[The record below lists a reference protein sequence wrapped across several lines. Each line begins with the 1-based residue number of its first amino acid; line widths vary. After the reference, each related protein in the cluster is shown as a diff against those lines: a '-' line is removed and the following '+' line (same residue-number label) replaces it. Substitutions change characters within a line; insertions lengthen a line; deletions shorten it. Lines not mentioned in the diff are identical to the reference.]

1 MVLTIQWIKK
11 NKSSMK
17 LSEEC
22 FKKVKKD
29 CFKFIKSQETSTEK
43 FGNKEGMIKNFLIP
57 ICFWIA
63 KKADNKKPYFVGL
76 AGGQGTGK
84 TTISSIIKIILEKY
98 FKLKVFKI
106 SIDDFYKTRKE
117 RIALSKKVHP
127 MLLTRGVPG
136 THDINMMLDFFKK
149 SKAKKFKN
157 MKLPNFNKAI
167 DDRFPKNKWNTINKR
182 PDVIIFEGWCVG
194 ARAETNKTLKKSI
207 NSMEK
212 ANDHKLVWRKYV
224 NQQLKTK
231 YKKLYSQLNCMI
243 YLKAKNFS
251 LLQKWRLKQE
261 HKLWLK
267 TKKKGGHKI
276 MSKGDVINFMQTYQR
291 ITQNMFKNMP
301 KYASII
307 LNLNSNH
314 QIKTAVYKSK

>member
-1 MVLTIQWIKK
+1 
-11 NKSSMK
+11 MK

-22 FKKVKKD
+22 FNKVKKD

-43 FGNKEGMIKNFLIP
+43 FGNKERMIKNFLIP
-57 ICFWIA
+57 ICFWIV
-63 KKADNKKPYFVGL
+63 KKANSRKPFFVGL

-117 RIALSKKVHP
+117 RIALSKKIHP

-149 SKAKKFKN
+149 SKSKKFN
-157 MKLPNFNKAI
+157 QIKLPNFNKAI
-167 DDRFPKNKWNTINKR
+167 DDRFPKNKWNKINSR

-194 ARAETNKTLKKSI
+194 ARAENNKTLKKSI

-212 ANDHKLVWRKYV
+212 VNDQKLIWRKYV

-276 MSKGDVINFMQTYQR
+276 MSKKDVINFMQTYQR
-291 ITQNMFKNMP
+291 ITQNMFKDVP

-307 LNLNSNH
+307 FKLDSKH
-314 QIKTAVYKSK
+314 QIYSATYKKK

>member
-1 MVLTIQWIKK
+1 MQSTA
-11 NKSSMK
+11 
-17 LSEEC
+17 EC
-22 FKKVKKD
+22 FKKVKSD
-29 CFKFIKSQETSTEK
+29 CYKFIKSQETSKEK
-43 FGNKEGMIKNFLIP
+43 FSNKDKMLKSFLIP
-57 ICFWIA
+57 VSFWIA

-117 RIALSKKVHP
+117 RIALSKKVHS

-149 SKAKKFKN
+149 SKAKKFKS

-194 ARAETNKTLKKSI
+194 ARAETKKTLKKSI

-314 QIKTAVYKSK
+314 QIKTAVYRSK

>member
-1 MVLTIQWIKK
+1 
-11 NKSSMK
+11 MK

-43 FGNKEGMIKNFLIP
+43 FGNKHGMIKNYLIP
-57 ICFWIA
+57 ICFWIT

-98 FKLKVFKI
+98 FKLKVYKI
-106 SIDDFYKTRKE
+106 SIDDFYKTREE

-149 SKAKKFKN
+149 SKSKKFKE

-167 DDRFPKNKWNTINKR
+167 DDRFPKNKWNKINKR

-212 ANDHKLVWRKYV
+212 ANDHKLFWRKYV

-276 MSKGDVINFMQTYQR
+276 MSKGDVINFMQAYER
-291 ITQNMFKNMP
+291 ITQNMFKNTP

-314 QIKTAVYKSK
+314 QIKTAVYNSK

>member
-1 MVLTIQWIKK
+1 MGLTIQWIKK
-11 NKSSMK
+11 NNSSMK

-63 KKADNKKPYFVGL
+63 KKTDNKKPYFVGL

-149 SKAKKFKN
+149 SKAKKFKS

-167 DDRFPKNKWNTINKR
+167 DDRSRKNKWNTINKR

-212 ANDHKLVWRKYV
+212 ANDNKLVWRKYV
-224 NQQLKTK
+224 NKQLKTK

>member
-11 NKSSMK
+11 NKNPMK
-17 LSEEC
+17 LFEEC

-63 KKADNKKPYFVGL
+63 KKADYKKPYFVGL

-149 SKAKKFKN
+149 SKSKKFKKLN
-157 MKLPNFNKAI
+157 LPNFNKAI
-167 DDRFPKNKWNTINKR
+167 DDRFPKNKWNKINKR

-267 TKKKGGHKI
+267 TKKKGNHKI

-291 ITQNMFKNMP
+291 ITQNMFKNLP

>member
-1 MVLTIQWIKK
+1 
-11 NKSSMK
+11 MK
-17 LSEEC
+17 LFEEC

-57 ICFWIA
+57 TCFWIA
-63 KKADNKKPYFVGL
+63 KKADYKKPYFVGL

-136 THDINMMLDFFKK
+136 THDISMMLDFFKK
-149 SKAKKFKN
+149 SKAKKFKS

-194 ARAETNKTLKKSI
+194 ARAETNKSLKKSI
-207 NSMEK
+207 NSLEK
-212 ANDHKLVWRKYV
+212 ANDHKLIWRKYV

-261 HKLWLK
+261 HKLRLK
-267 TKKKGGHKI
+267 TKKNGGHKI
-276 MSKGDVINFMQTYQR
+276 MSKGEVINFMQTYQR
-291 ITQNMFKNMP
+291 ITQNMLKNMS

>member
-1 MVLTIQWIKK
+1 
-11 NKSSMK
+11 MK

-43 FGNKEGMIKNFLIP
+43 FGNKQGMIKNYLIP

-167 DDRFPKNKWNTINKR
+167 DDRFPKKKWNTINKK